1 MNLSNLPKSTKRLL
15 AVLGVAV
22 IVAAYMILSGGGN
35 DSSTAPPPAA
45 TTPAPAASSGQGQE
59 GSAATGSPDSS
70 LPVDPT
76 DAQRPGSQPQDL
88 LPARLPGTTQIVLV
102 YNPFQMP
109 G

>member
-22 IVAAYMILSGGGN
+22 IVAAYMLLSGGG
-35 DSSTAPPPAA
+35 DSSTVPPP
-45 TTPAPAASSGQGQE
+45 TTPAPTTSSGQGQD
-59 GSAATGSPDSS
+59 GAAATGSPDSS

-109 G
+109 GQ

>member
-15 AVLGVAV
+15 AVLVIAV
-22 IVAAYMILSGGGN
+22 LVAAYMIFSGGGN
-35 DSSTAPPPAA
+35 GSSTVTPP
-45 TTPAPAASSGQGQE
+45 TTPAPAASSGQGQD

-76 DAQRPGSQPQDL
+76 NDQRPGSQPQDL